1 MCLSDLGSNCGSD
14 YIVSQGFTEAQK
26 TEMLQIHND
35 LRAKVASGSANGLPT
50 AGNLKRALFLGPR
63 YTIRDLDTFMLQET
77 SKIDRTYEGRF
88 IRISKGI
95 IFFFLNVSN
104 PEIYI

>member
-50 AGNLKRALFLGPR
+50 AGNLKKSPIFTASVHHLGSH
-63 YTIRDLDTFMLQET
+63 TASIGF
-77 SKIDRTYEGRF
+77 
-88 IRISKGI
+88 
-95 IFFFLNVSN
+95 
-104 PEIYI
+104 

>member
-50 AGNLKRALFLGPR
+50 AGNF
-63 YTIRDLDTFMLQET
+63 
-77 SKIDRTYEGRF
+77 
-88 IRISKGI
+88 
-95 IFFFLNVSN
+95 
-104 PEIYI
+104 

>member
-1 MCLSDLGSNCGSD
+1 MNSYISIPFAIYRQIRSVSCGADKSHTMCLSDLGSNCGSD

-50 AGNLKRALFLGPR
+50 AGNLKRALIFWPR
-63 YTIRDLDTFMLQET
+63 YPICKEN
-77 SKIDRTYEGRF
+77 KYEGQCAQ
-88 IRISKGI
+88 ST
-95 IFFFLNVSN
+95 V
-104 PEIYI
+104 